1 MSPGAGAYP
10 FVQPC
15 ACCRADRGEVAVHHD
30 HRTVPGVA
38 LAAEATQ
45 QSEQVGRTSAAQGG
59 GGEDAQLPLHST
71 LRLIFCLAQRNTPTH
86 LGWCA
91 CSLTLAPLPAC
102 VWAPMCAG
110 CTRQYQQCLTV
121 AAGCDNS
128 QRVCKV
134 APTLNHAGLA
144 HTHMWSA
151 SHVLCI
157 TSMQSFRYDRSWL
170 QRFPRD
176 LLISFNC

>member
-1 MSPGAGAYP
+1 MSPGAGAHP

-71 LRLIFCLAQRNTPTH
+71 LRLIFCLAQRNTPTQP
-86 LGWCA
+86 GWCA

-110 CTRQYQQCLTV
+110 CTWQYQQCLTV

-128 QRVCKV
+128 QRVCGWRLPSTMQGS
-134 APTLNHAGLA
+134 PTLTCGAHHMSYVSHLCNRSDTTARGSNAFHA
-144 HTHMWSA
+144 T
-151 SHVLCI
+151 C
-157 TSMQSFRYDRSWL
+157 
-170 QRFPRD
+170 
-176 LLISFNC
+176 